1 MDLVK
6 NFVKEN
12 ESILEQY
19 NTEIDKIKNINKN
32 CKISSNLKNYFL
44 ETSEFILI
52 LKEITDK
59 VATKE
64 IENLSL
70 EELKELNK
78 RLFNDI
84 LEENYDLSYGNPDF
98 AVKNLGKELGQILS
112 MLYAKLREHI
122 EDAYSYKLFAMI
134 KDLELYNMV
143 YSLLEKDSEDIISLK
158 ELISSH
164 AFEVNKMN
172 SDLYYRK
179 FIDKNLNYYAKI
191 VEDSDLNDLRYLYKY
206 DSYITDREIKI
217 AKYFNNVS
225 EKDMESMVKTYT
237 EGFKRGYV
245 LGNLDLESKK
255 FVRIYYS
262 IGFERMAKIACK
274 RFADMGLTAIYTL
287 YQPYYTN
294 RQFKYDHRY
303 DFALFFD
310 EKYIEL
316 NLENRRV
323 AGEKYKELLGTDAG
337 PAAIETFGEKN
348 FQPVNKETVISL
360 TKHQQN
366 LFSNLNRELTIQFSK
381 YLKRNESSFTIIAY
395 PTPDIGENFE
405 EIFNETVKVNNL
417 DNELYVKI
425 QQRIIDV
432 LDQGDYVHVLGMG
445 KNKTDIK
452 VNLYDLKDP
461 SKETIFENCTA
472 DVNIPVGEVF
482 TSPVLKG
489 TNGKLHVT
497 EVFLNG
503 LKYKNLEI
511 DLKEGMIDD
520 YTCDNFEKEEDNKK
534 FIKENILNNHETIPI
549 GEFAI
554 GTNTTAYMMGQ
565 KYKIQDKLPILIAEK
580 TGPHFA
586 MGDTCYSMSE
596 ENKVYNPDGKEI
608 VAKDNECSILRKT
621 DMSKA
626 YFGCHTDITIPYDEL
641 GEISVYTKDGIKTV
655 IIKDGKFV
663 LEGTEKLNEAFN

>member
-1 MDLVK
+1 MDLLK
-6 NFVKEN
+6 NFTKEN
-12 ESILEQY
+12 EAILEKY
-19 NTEIDKIKNINKN
+19 YLEMEKAKGIHSN
-32 CKISSNLKNYFL
+32 CKINTKLKNYFY
-44 ETSEFILI
+44 ETSEFILT
-52 LKEITDK
+52 LKEVTDK
-59 VATKE
+59 VESKE
-64 IENLSL
+64 IETMSL
-70 EELKELNK
+70 EELKKLNQD
-78 RLFNDI
+78 LFNDI
-84 LEENYDLSYGNPDF
+84 LEENYDLSYANPEL
-98 AVKNLGKELGQILS
+98 AVKTLGKELGQLLS
-112 MLYAKLREHI
+112 LLYSKLRENV
-122 EDAYSYKLFAMI
+122 ENAFAYKIFAI
-134 KDLELYNMV
+134 LPTLKLYNEV
-143 YSLLEKDSEDIISLK
+143 YEILKADSENILGVK
-158 ELISSH
+158 EVIT
-164 AFEVNKMN
+164 AFYYDVNKME

-179 FIDKNLNYYAKI
+179 FVDKSLNYYAHI
-191 VEDSDLNDLRYLYKY
+191 IEDSDLNDLRYLYKY
-206 DSYITDREIKI
+206 DSYVTDREIKI
-217 AKYFNNVS
+217 ANYFNNVS
-225 EKDMESMVKTYT
+225 EKDMDSMVTTYT

-245 LGNLDLESKK
+245 LGNLNLASKK
-255 FVRIYYS
+255 FVRVYYS
-262 IGFERMAKIACK
+262 IGFERMAKVAGK
-274 RFADMGLTAIYTL
+274 RFEEMGLTAIYTL

-303 DFALFFD
+303 NLAILFD
-310 EKYIEL
+310 QKYIDFQM
-316 NLENRRV
+316 ENRRV

-348 FQPVNKETVISL
+348 FQPINKEEAISFN
-360 TKHQQN
+360 KEQQA
-366 LFSNLNRELTIQFSK
+366 LFSNFNRELTIQFSK

-395 PTPDIGENFE
+395 PTPDIGDNFE

-425 QQRIIDV
+425 QQSIIDV

-452 VNLYDLKDP
+452 VNLYKLNDP

-482 TSPVLKG
+482 TSPVLTG

-511 DLKEGMIDD
+511 DLKDGMIKD

-534 FIKENILNNHETIPI
+534 FIKENILNNHESIPI

-554 GTNTTAYMMGQ
+554 GTNTTAYVMGQ
-565 KYKIQDKLPILIAEK
+565 KYNIQDKLPILIAEK

-608 VAKDNECSILRKT
+608 VAKDNERSILRKT

-641 GEISVYTKDGIKTV
+641 GEIAVYTKNGEKTV
-655 IIKDGKFV
+655 IIKDGRFV
-663 LEGTEKLNEAFN
+663 LKGTEKLNEAFN